1 MSFVLSL
8 FYCVGVT
15 LHYYFNFLRICNLL
29 SISSKFISPIYQ
41 RTLRQVIV

>member
-15 LHYYFNFLRICNLL
+15 LYYYFLKIV
-29 SISSKFISPIYQ
+29 IYQ
-41 RTLRQVIV
+41 VFL